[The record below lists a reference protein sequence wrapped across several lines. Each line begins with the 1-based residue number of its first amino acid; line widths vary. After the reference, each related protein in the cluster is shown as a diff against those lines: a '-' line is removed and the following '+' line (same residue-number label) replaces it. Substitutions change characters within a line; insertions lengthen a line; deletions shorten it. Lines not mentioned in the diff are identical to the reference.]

1 MESINHIL
9 QEAAHLPEDQ
19 RLTLVHKIL
28 LVGEPRFSKSVEDAW
43 DTEIRDRIARY
54 DRGEIKSRPASEV
67 FANIDRQYSDSCYS
81 CHFKMDNRWGA
92 SL

>member
-19 RLTLVHKIL
+19 RLTLAYKIL

-43 DTEIRDRIARY
+43 DAEIRERIASY
-54 DRGEIKSRPASEV
+54 DRGEISSRPASDV
-67 FANIDRQYSDSCYS
+67 FANIDCQL
-81 CHFKMDNRWGA
+81 K
-92 SL
+92 